1 MSYKINYS
9 PEIGERYY
17 MKNLVREQ
25 VIIVE
30 KIQVD
35 LIKAQIEIK
44 ITNNIHLNKQIN
56 RWLKLR

>member
-1 MSYKINYS
+1 MSFKISYS

-17 MKNLVREQ
+17 MKDLAREQ

-30 KIQVD
+30 KVQVD
-35 LIKAQIEIK
+35 SIKVQIEII
-44 ITNNIHLNKQIN
+44 ITNSIHLNKQIN